1 MPPVAP
7 VSAAESAANSTAEV
21 VSAHPVFEHAGS
33 GFPPLLMASITAWLV
48 FVVAFALPERAV
60 APAPSDET
68 APPLASW
75 PGRLTALQW
84 AGRLVAVVVLL
95 VTIAAARLGSESQ
108 LENIAPALVVGT
120 AWPLLVL
127 VSVVVGPVWRW
138 LDPFDGLARLLG
150 RGPKSGPESAAA
162 PHSVWPAALLLLP
175 WVWYLSAAADPLAAR
190 SVGIVLAA
198 YTAVTLAG
206 CVALGR
212 ERFMSRAEPLAIL
225 LSWLALLPRG
235 RLARWEPPPGA
246 EALLGVLIGGV
257 GFRAIRISQ
266 QWTGIEPA
274 TGGWAWAYALLALLG
289 SCAVVTVLLM
299 LARRLAVRVDGAAGI
314 ARAVVP
320 AAAAVVLAV
329 ALGRNRLTSSV
340 QLLPGLA
347 GDPFGFGWDLLGPS
361 VDGLNPAPLGV
372 TGLLAA
378 QVAVLV
384 VGHLVGAFVVAWRLG
399 RRARMPATVVLALLM
414 AVTTVAVP
422 THS

>member
-1 MPPVAP
+1 MPPAAS
-7 VSAAESAANSTAEV
+7 VSAADV
-21 VSAHPVFEHAGS
+21 VAHPVFEHTGS

-60 APAPSDET
+60 EAAPSEET
-68 APPLASW
+68 AAPLASW
-75 PGRLTALQW
+75 PGRLTALQR
-84 AGRLVAVVVLL
+84 AGRLLAVVVLL
-95 VTIAAARLGSESQ
+95 VTIAAARLGSEDQ
-108 LENIAPALVVGT
+108 LENIAPALVVGA

-127 VSVVVGPVWRW
+127 ASVVVGPVWRW

-150 RGPKSGPESAAA
+150 GGSKRGPDSAAA

-175 WVWYLSAAADPLAAR
+175 WVWYLSASTDPLAPR

-198 YTAVTLAG
+198 YTAVTIAG

-246 EALLGVLIGGV
+246 EALLGVLVGGV
-257 GFRAIRISQ
+257 AFGAIRRSQ

-289 SCAVVTVLLM
+289 SCAVVTLLLV

-314 ARAVVP
+314 ARAVLP
-320 AAAAVVLAV
+320 AAAAVVVAV
-329 ALGRNRLTSSV
+329 GLGRNRLTSSV
-340 QLLPGLA
+340 QLLPGLV
-347 GDPFGFGWDLLGPS
+347 GDPFGLGWDLLGPS
-361 VDGLNPAPLGV
+361 VYGLNPAPLGV
-372 TGLLAA
+372 AGLLAV

-384 VGHLVGAFVVAWRLG
+384 LGHLVGALVVARRLG

-422 THS
+422 SH

>member
-7 VSAAESAANSTAEV
+7 VSAADV

-60 APAPSDET
+60 EETPSGET
-68 APPLASW
+68 AAPLASW
-75 PGRLTALQW
+75 SGRLTALQW

-95 VTIAAARLGSESQ
+95 VTIAAARLGSEDQ

-127 VSVVVGPVWRW
+127 ASVIVGPVWRW

-150 RGPKSGPESAAA
+150 GGPKRGSEPAAEEA
-162 PHSVWPAALLLLP
+162 SVWPAALLLLP
-175 WVWYLSAAADPLAAR
+175 WMWFLSAAADPLAPR

-198 YTAVTLAG
+198 YAAVTLAG

-212 ERFMSRAEPLAIL
+212 ERFMSRAEPLAIV

-246 EALLGVLIGGV
+246 EALLGVLVGGV
-257 GFRAIRISQ
+257 AFGAIRRSQ
-266 QWTGIEPA
+266 QWTGIDAA
-274 TGGWAWAYALLALLG
+274 TGAWADAALALLG
-289 SCAVVTVLLM
+289 SCAAVVLLLV

-320 AAAAVVLAV
+320 AAAAVVVAV
-329 ALGRNRLTSSV
+329 ALGRNRLTSSL
-340 QLLPGLA
+340 QLLPGLV
-347 GDPFGFGWDLLGPS
+347 GDPFGLGWDLLGPS

-372 TGLLAA
+372 AGLLTA

-384 VGHLVGAFVVAWRLG
+384 VGHLVGAIVVARRLG

-422 THS
+422 SH